1 MHSLIF
7 ITLFVTT
14 NRVITFKAKTMK
26 PVQYLELGGK
36 WKNLIVMG
44 QTITDMSS
52 AIEIVRA
59 SKIKSIS
66 LQQIDRVGVLEWD
79 NF

>member
-1 MHSLIF
+1 
-7 ITLFVTT
+7 
-14 NRVITFKAKTMK
+14 MK